1 MRSMQS
7 LHLAVFF
14 ALAIASIAFATQQ
27 AVAQQPLQIEEVIV
41 TAQKRAENVQDIP
54 VSVSAIGAGSIEQ
67 AGIQSS
73 SDVVRVSPS
82 LTITEGNKKTA
93 SSFSIRGIGTN
104 SFSIGV
110 EQAVAMVVDDVA
122 MIQQGQSL
130 ANLVDIER
138 IEVLRGPQSTLFG
151 KASSAG
157 AISVTT
163 KDPAEEFEGSIEFSY
178 TDESE
183 ERVLAALSGPIS
195 HTLAYRVSGYWND
208 NEGWGRNLSTGSNTN
223 ASDSYGFRGKLRW
236 DISDTVSAT
245 LIALV
250 GEEDNACCIRTF
262 REVGANAALFGGLV
276 RLPFATGITPSDDNT
291 AARNDISNDAKTES
305 EGVSLRLSFDI
316 GEFSLLSISAY
327 DTWDFVSESEA
338 DQSDLDIIGFARATL
353 QRLPPGTP
361 PPVLG
366 AYRALAFLSDPS
378 ASGGYKGETSREI
391 EFMSQEFRLVSPL
404 YDNFDYLVGLYYSDT
419 QIDASSFRDLPLA
432 PQNFVSGAGI
442 EQMALFGQLNRH
454 FTDRTTAS
462 FGLRW
467 FQEDI
472 TGEVTNFLSP
482 MPTTVAGGD
491 SDSGIVGKV
500 SLSHFLTDDTMGFV
514 SFTRGYKGQAF
525 DLDAD
530 FDAFGAANPVEPED
544 SNAYEL
550 GIKSTLW
557 HSRLQLNVTAF
568 ATTYENY
575 QVRSSSIGAS
585 GEPIFAL
592 VNAGELET
600 QGIELE
606 TSALLSETLTL
617 NLNAAY
623 IDAEVN
629 DFVGAPCYASQPQSD
644 TFGEDCYVV
653 NPNAPLASQERAQDI
668 DGGTL
673 PNTPEWKYTVALNYD
688 QPLNNMPFDFFANFA
703 YVWQDETRF
712 EVDQNPLLIQDGFG
726 IANLRLGIRDKDER
740 YQVTAF
746 ANNLFDE
753 VYAGDLIDASLLF
766 RDTAVL
772 HMLPRNS
779 QRYLGLKAR
788 FNF

>member
-1 MRSMQS
+1 MRPFRPKF
-7 LHLAVFF
+7 HLM
-14 ALAIASIAFATQQ
+14 LAAASIGCAALQ
-27 AVAQQPLQIEEVIV
+27 AVAEQPLQIEEVIV
-41 TAQKRAENVQDIP
+41 TAQKRAESVQDIP
-54 VSVSAIGAGSIEQ
+54 VSVSAIGSETIEQ
-67 AGIQSS
+67 AGILSS

-82 LTITEGNKKTA
+82 LTVTEGNKKT
-93 SSFSIRGIGTN
+93 SSTFSIRGIGTN

-157 AISVTT
+157 AINITT
-163 KDPAEEFEGSIEFSY
+163 KAPALDFEGSVEVSY

-183 ERVLAALSGPIS
+183 QRVLATLSGPIAS
-195 HTLAYRVSGYWND
+195 TLGYRLSGYWND
-208 NEGWGRNLSTGSNTN
+208 NEGWGKNLATGDNNN
-223 ASDSYGFRGKLRW
+223 ASDNYGFRGKLEW

-245 LIALV
+245 LIGLKSK
-250 GEEDNACCIRTF
+250 EENECCIRTF

-276 RLPFATGITPSDDNT
+276 PLPFASGITPSDDNT
-291 AARNDISNDAKTES
+291 TVRNDTLNYSETES
-305 EGVSLRLSFDI
+305 EGASLRLNFDI

-327 DTWDFVSESEA
+327 DTWEFDSEVET

-353 QRLPPGTP
+353 TRLPPGTP

-378 ASGGYKGETSREI
+378 ASGGYVGASSREI
-391 EFMSQEFRLVSPL
+391 EFVSQEFRLISPL
-404 YDNFDYLVGLYYSDT
+404 YDDFDYLLGVYYSDT
-419 QIDASSFRDLPLA
+419 EIDASSFRDLPLS
-432 PQNFVSGAGI
+432 PQNYRSGAGI
-442 EQMALFGQLNRH
+442 EQVALFGQMNRH
-454 FTDRTTAS
+454 FTARTTAS

-467 FQEDI
+467 FEEKI
-472 TGEVTNFLSP
+472 AGEVTNFLVP
-482 MPTTVAGGD
+482 MPTTVQGSD
-491 SDSGIVGKV
+491 SDTGVVGKA
-500 SLSHFLTDDTMGFV
+500 SLSHFFTEDIMGFV
-514 SFTRGYKGQAF
+514 SFTIGYKGQAF

-530 FDAFGAANPVEPED
+530 FDAFGAENPVEPED
-544 SNAYEL
+544 SEAYEF

-557 HSRLQLNVTAF
+557 NSRLQLNVTAF
-568 ATTYENY
+568 TTTYENY
-575 QVRSSSIGAS
+575 QVRSSSLGAS

-606 TSALLSETLTL
+606 TDALLSETLTL
-617 NLNAAY
+617 RLNAAY

-629 DFVGAPCYASQPQSD
+629 DFVGAPCYAAQPQSD

-653 NPNAPLASQERAQDI
+653 NPNAPAASHERAQDI

-673 PNTPEWKYTVALNYD
+673 PNTPEWKYTLALHYD
-688 QPLNNMPFDFFANFA
+688 QSLDGMPFDIFANFA
-703 YVWQDETRF
+703 YTWQDETRF
-712 EVDQNPLLIQDGFG
+712 EVDQNPLLIQDGYG
-726 IANLRLGIRDKDER
+726 IANLRLGMLDKDER
-740 YQVTAF
+740 YEVTAF
-746 ANNLFDE
+746 VNNLFDE

-779 QRYLGLKAR
+779 QRYIGVKAK